1 MGGFGPY
8 PGDIGTLFC
17 PPGST
22 PVAILDPAGG
32 VTGYAC
38 RYPDGSTNSPITV
51 TVPIPPPGW
60 TPVTIAIP
68 HPTEPPPTP
77 PPTPPPSPPPVQ
89 NPPPGSGVFYCAPGA
104 ASILPGAGPSNCI
117 PSPIVGPQI
126 FGNFPIGAPAN
137 FGSTSSSSS
146 SASAEGGLGAP
157 VYVTANSYVNV
168 ADNSAS
174 NAVQNVANAVS
185 AGINAA
191 ASTAGSIA
199 AQTANDVA
207 STLSNSVGLIT
218 GGVNTA
224 FNGISGVIQNLETG
238 IGSTLGGIGN
248 TIGQDIFNA
257 VNPVSISLGQIIQII
272 SQQIGGLAGEIGKA
286 VGAVIP
292 AIVAAV
298 TGAVSPSTAVLI
310 AIQSEIHAS
319 VAALTSIGGA
329 ITGAGNTT
337 DTTLVNIWNDY
348 KVWYPGFVEANT
360 GYGTGETLHKDFSS
374 LAAALAGLISSFP
387 STATVR
393 ISDYLTTTCA
403 TPDLKATFEKD
414 WKMVSP
420 PTSFWHW
427 FEAVVGNVILA
438 LAALIPAWGKFREE
452 ATQRLNAGCPIELL
466 PASSLVEGVLRGFI
480 SYADAVTEAAK
491 GDLNEPRFKL
501 LKDLATHQLAP
512 SQLMEALYRGIIQTA
527 DFVTALSAQGWTAGQ
542 QDALKALA
550 VPQFLTQS
558 SGAAAEL
565 VRRGEL
571 DTTGYDT
578 ILKAQNYDDTQRKA
592 LIDLVFRPSNLN
604 EATDGAASFDALQ
617 QLGLQG
623 AVPVPEYA
631 SEGARNEGLSVDT
644 TKDRWYS
651 HWNLGAVSQWI
662 ALYFR
667 GQVSLQSL
675 QAVMSADFV
684 PLALQ
689 TTLVEAQRPLI
700 QFRTISTMLNQH
712 LIDVPTAARQL
723 KKHGYTDEDV
733 QLLITYATRPGKAA
747 TAAKAAKNHAA
758 SLSVAKREFLDGSI
772 SEQDYYQILLA
783 HDYTI
788 EGANAEIALE
798 KTNEALLERKREIG
812 FIIDEYGAGIINEQ
826 SAIAQL
832 ATVGATPGELAK
844 ALHRIRAFKVA
855 RAKNP
860 SEAQLNDFRK
870 TGIITDQKYVSTLE
884 LEGYNSEWAQ
894 AFLAYRTASA
904 PPATGPSATPASPA
918 GGG

>member
-1 MGGFGPY
+1 M
-8 PGDIGTLFC
+8 
-17 PPGST
+17 
-22 PVAILDPAGG
+22 
-32 VTGYAC
+32 
-38 RYPDGSTNSPITV
+38 
-51 TVPIPPPGW
+51 
-60 TPVTIAIP
+60 
-68 HPTEPPPTP
+68 
-77 PPTPPPSPPPVQ
+77 
-89 NPPPGSGVFYCAPGA
+89 FYCPPGA
-104 ASILPGAGPSNCI
+104 ASLLPGAGPSNCI
-117 PSPIVGPQI
+117 PSPIVGPQL
-126 FGNFPIGAPAN
+126 FGNFPTGAPAN
-137 FGSTSSSSS
+137 FGSTASSSSTT
-146 SASAEGGLGAP
+146 SAEGGIGGP
-157 VYVTANSYVNV
+157 VIVTANSFVNV

-174 NAVQNVANAVS
+174 NAVQNVADAVS

-191 ASTAGSIA
+191 ASTAGNIA

-238 IGSTLGGIGN
+238 IGTTLGGIGN
-248 TIGQDIFNA
+248 VIGQDIFNA
-257 VNPVSISLGQIIQII
+257 INPVSVGLGQIIQVI
-272 SQQIGGLAGEIGKA
+272 SGQIGGLAGEIGRA

-310 AIQSEIHAS
+310 AIQNEIHGS

-348 KVWYPGFVEANT
+348 KIWTPGFVESTT
-360 GYGTGETLHKDFSS
+360 GYGTGETLHKDLSS
-374 LAAALAGLISSFP
+374 MAAALAGLLTSLKGIASVKLSDELTAPCDSSVIQALLDHP
-387 STATVR
+387 L
-393 ISDYLTTTCA
+393 DLL
-403 TPDLKATFEKD
+403 DLKNSFFADFGIILTYVFRWAVKGLPAIKKVSELIGQQVNKD
-414 WKMVSP
+414 
-420 PTSFWHW
+420 
-427 FEAVVGNVILA
+427 
-438 LAALIPAWGKFREE
+438 
-452 ATQRLNAGCPIELL
+452 CPNELL
-466 PASSLVEGVLRGFI
+466 PPTTLVESVLRGFI
-480 SYADAVTEAAK
+480 SYPDAVTEAAR
-491 GDLNEPRFKL
+491 GNLNEQRFQI
-501 LKDLATHQLAP
+501 LKDLATHQLSP
-512 SQLMEALYRGIIQTA
+512 GELIEALYRGIIQPT

-542 QDALKALA
+542 QDVLKALA
-550 VPQFLTQS
+550 VPQFTVNTFTSVTELLQR
-558 SGAAAEL
+558 GIIDNAA
-565 VRRGEL
+565 
-571 DTTGYDT
+571 YDD
-578 ILKAQNYDDTQRKA
+578 ILKRQNWDEAQRKA
-592 LIDLVFRPSNLN
+592 LIALVFRPSNLN
-604 EATDGAASFDALQ
+604 EATDGASSFDALQ

-623 AVPVPEYA
+623 AIPVPEYA
-631 SEGARNEGLSVDT
+631 SEGGRNEGLSEDT

-667 GQVSLQSL
+667 GQISLQSL

-684 PLALQ
+684 PLQLQ

-712 LIDVPTAARQL
+712 LIDVPTAAAQL
-723 KKHGYTDEDV
+723 RKHGYTDQDV

-758 SLSVAKREFLDGSI
+758 SLAVAKREFLDGSI

-798 KTNEALLERKREIG
+798 KTNEALLERKQEIN
-812 FIIDEYGAGIINEQ
+812 FIVDEYGAGIINEQ
-826 SAIAQL
+826 TAIAQL
-832 ATVGATPGELAK
+832 AVVGATPAELAK
-844 ALHRIRAFKVA
+844 ALHRIRAFRVA

-870 TGIITDQKYVSTLE
+870 NGIITDSKYVSTLE

-904 PPATGPSATPASPA
+904 PSGGGSPATSAPVPA
-918 GGG
+918 GG